1 MILETLMGSIMIKYQ
16 LNKQQLVSRLQEYA
30 ETARPCM
37 IQLRGVKANVR
48 VWGIHL
54 RYFW

>member
-1 MILETLMGSIMIKYQ
+1 MILETVMGSIMIKYQ
-16 LNKQQLVSRLQEYA
+16 LNNQQLISRLQEYA

-48 VWGIHL
+48 VWAI
-54 RYFW
+54 RFQYFW